1 MAGKKIIMP
10 YNMDINCPFLAVQI
24 IETSLAGF
32 FCCFFIH
39 ISLLCITKKCATI
52 NIKCFYYKVNY

>member
-1 MAGKKIIMP
+1 MAEKNIIMP

-32 FCCFFIH
+32 FLFLFFYTH
-39 ISLLCITKKCATI
+39 LPSMY
-52 NIKCFYYKVNY
+52 N

>member
-1 MAGKKIIMP
+1 MAEKNIIMP

-32 FCCFFIH
+32 FFVFVFLYT
-39 ISLLCITKKCATI
+39 SP
-52 NIKCFYYKVNY
+52 FYV